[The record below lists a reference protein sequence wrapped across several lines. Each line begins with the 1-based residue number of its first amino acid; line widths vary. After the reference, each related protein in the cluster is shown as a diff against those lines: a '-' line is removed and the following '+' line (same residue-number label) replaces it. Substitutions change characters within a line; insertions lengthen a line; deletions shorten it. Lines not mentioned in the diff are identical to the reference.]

1 MKYLTSIIQYL
12 SNDLSTD
19 SREEFEKRLQTDP
32 ELESEFRVI
41 QQIHDFLTDRLS
53 VDYPEDSLSREQL
66 IAEIVA
72 QHDLERYGSGDRSR
86 QEKQLTEQIASIA
99 EQEEIRNSE
108 HAQGSKQ
115 NRHLLSPNRRNL
127 AFWIGAAAAA
137 VILLL
142 VILLPV
148 KMEPGDLYR
157 AYYQPKDDPVLDEI
171 AHASRSNLMP
181 GIALFED
188 GEILYAKAYF
198 KEELE
203 TNPSDPLLML
213 YYSICSM
220 ETNDYEEAREKLGEL
235 IASSPSSMLREAAHW
250 YLSLSLLK
258 LEQPE
263 AVSKHLSLL
272 SESGSI
278 YRENASRLMRKMK

>member
-41 QQIHDFLTDRLS
+41 QQIHALLMDRLS
-53 VDYPEDSLSREQL
+53 VNYPEDSLSREQL

-72 QHDLERYGSGDRSR
+72 QHDLEQYGSGDRSR
-86 QEKQLTEQIASIA
+86 QEKQLAEQIASIA
-99 EQEEIRNSE
+99 EQEEIRSSE
-108 HAQGSKQ
+108 YTQDSKQ
-115 NRHLLSPNRRNL
+115 NRHLLSLNRRNL
-127 AFWIGAAAAA
+127 TLWIAAAAA
-137 VILLL
+137 VVILLL

-148 KMEPGDLYR
+148 KMETGDLYT
-157 AYYQPKDDPVLDEI
+157 AYYQPTNDPVLDEI

-188 GEILYAKAYF
+188 GDILYAKAYF

-203 TNPSDPLLML
+203 RNPSDPLLML

-220 ETNDYEEAREKLGEL
+220 ETNDYEEARKKLEDL
-235 IASSPSSMLREAAHW
+235 IASSPSSILKEAAHW
-250 YLSLSLLK
+250 YLSLCLLK

-263 AVSKHLSLL
+263 AASNHLSLL

>member
-12 SNDLSTD
+12 SNDLSTI

-41 QQIHDFLTDRLS
+41 QQIHELLTERLS

-86 QEKQLTEQIASIA
+86 QENQLAEQIASIA

-108 HAQGSKQ
+108 HAHDSKQ
-115 NRHLLSPNRRNL
+115 KRDLLSPNRRNMVL
-127 AFWIGAAAAA
+127 WMGAAAAA

-142 VILLPV
+142 IILLPV
-148 KMEPGDLYR
+148 KMEPGDMYT
-157 AYYQPKDDPVLDEI
+157 AYYQPANDPALDEI
-171 AHASRSNLMP
+171 AHASRSNHMP

-213 YYSICSM
+213 YYGICSM
-220 ETNDYEEAREKLGEL
+220 ETNDYEEGRKILKEV
-235 IASSPSSMLREAAHW
+235 IAASPSSMLKEAAHW
-250 YLSLSLLK
+250 YLSLCLLR

-263 AVSKHLSLL
+263 TATAHLSLL

-278 YRENASRLMRKMK
+278 YSENASRLMRKLK